1 MYEIEKGIRD
11 KSVAAA
17 LRKALTDNAKI
28 SETEIKAILKST
40 LDGKGSNRVNDN
52 EYHDLMMIL
61 RKSKSITEQ
70 SRRLMIDF
78 IAKHYMMK
86 GPYAYSKV
94 DDLEG
99 KPKAFSGE
107 CAGIVQWYTK
117 VGLAR
122 NWRQG
127 ITVKGNGSKIR
138 KGTAI
143 ATFIDGFYP
152 NLPHGNH
159 AALYISQN
167 AKGILV
173 MDQWSGP
180 SKPSISSR
188 RMMFKGK
195 KSDGTFVD
203 PSNNGDALSVIMTR

>member
-11 KSVAAA
+11 KSVAEA
-17 LRKALTDNAKI
+17 LRKALSNNARI
-28 SETEIKAILKST
+28 SENEVKAVLKST
-40 LDGKGSNRVNDN
+40 LDGKGVNRVTDD

-61 RKSKSITEQ
+61 RKSRSITDP
-70 SRRLMIDF
+70 SRALMIDF
-78 IAKHYMMK
+78 IAKRYLLK
-86 GPYAYSKV
+86 GPYFYSKV
-94 DDLEG
+94 DELEG
-99 KPKAFSGE
+99 KPKVFSGE

-127 ITVKGNGSKIR
+127 IAVKGNSGNIK

-152 NLPHGNH
+152 NKPHGNH

-167 AKGILV
+167 AQGILV
-173 MDQWSGP
+173 MDQWSGA
-180 SKPSISSR
+180 SKPTISSR

-195 KSDGTFVD
+195 NSDGTFID
-203 PSNNGDALSVIMTR
+203 PSNNGDALFVIMTR